1 MKEKLINENIKILEW
16 DTNLFGYKVALLD
29 TQIAKNFELDFLKQK
44 LTKNNVKLLYIFK
57 NPVETNIEGQLEKL
71 GATKVDEKITYHKYI
86 NNEPEEY
93 FISEIVPFNSR
104 LVNDHLL
111 SLALQS
117 GLYSRFNTD
126 SHFKNNEYFKLYSK
140 WIERSVRKEIA
151 DEVLVFADSGGEYGM
166 ITLKINKNTGT
177 IGLFA
182 VDKDMRG
189 KSVGKKLVKA
199 SEKLFLNKKV
209 DEIFVATQNENV
221 SACKFYES
229 NGFTVHNKKI
239 VYHLWL

>member
-1 MKEKLINENIKILEW
+1 MIEQIKILEW

-29 TQIAKNFELDFLKQK
+29 LQMAKNFELAFLKQN
-44 LTKNNVKLLYIFK
+44 LIDNNVKLIYIFK
-57 NPVETNIEGQLEKL
+57 DPFEQTIEGQLEDL
-71 GATKVDEKITYHKYI
+71 GATKVDEKITYHKFI
-86 NNEPEEY
+86 NNEPESY
-93 FISEIVPFNSR
+93 YISEIIPYNSQT
-104 LVNDHLL
+104 VNDYLL

-117 GLYSRFNTD
+117 GIHSRFNTD
-126 SHFKNNEYFKLYSK
+126 NHFTNNEYFKLYSK

-151 DEVLVFADSGGEYGM
+151 DVVLVFADSGREYGM
-166 ITLKINKNTGT
+166 ITLKMSKNLGT

-189 KSVGKKLVKA
+189 KSIGKKLVKA
-199 SEKLFLNKKV
+199 SEKFILDKKV
-209 DEIFVATQNENV
+209 NEIYVATQNENV